1 MAKKTLRNVG
11 RMHRVNCDWCR
22 LKMACSCF
30 FDALIDK
37 PSEGHPLVFVRDAR
51 SASSS
56 TCNMDARKMPVVHKS
71 EKGRFA

>member
-11 RMHRVNCDWCR
+11 RMHRVNCNWCG

-37 PSEGHPLVFVRDAR
+37 PSEGHPVVLFPRCQVGEFLNLLHGRAQNAR
-51 SASSS
+51 GSQ
-56 TCNMDARKMPVVHKS
+56 V
-71 EKGRFA
+71 